1 MRNPLQ
7 LRCNQLERSMRT
19 LHDECERLMRE
30 NAMLRERMQGFG
42 GGETQIYGLDQELA
56 RIAAGPSLEPDTH
69 VIHASSMRMY

>member
-30 NAMLRERMQGFG
+30 NATLRERMQG
-42 GGETQIYGLDQELA
+42 YGAGQTVQRLDQELQ
-56 RIAAGPSLEPDTH
+56 RIASGPDAEQAPF
-69 VIHASSMRMY
+69 VIRASSTRLY

>member
-30 NAMLRERMQGFG
+30 NALLRERMQG
-42 GGETQIYGLDQELA
+42 YGASASVQRLDQELE
-56 RIAAGPSLEPDTH
+56 RIASGPDAAQDPY
-69 VIHASSMRMY
+69 VIRASSIRLY